1 MTTPDSNDSRVPPG
15 SHERREVRRGDHFA
29 RFWNLIYAGLR
40 KIGLHVSSF
49 YVTVG
54 VFLVAGAIVAIAATM
69 GFAELAEHVL
79 AGSTQAFD
87 VAVLQWI
94 HGHQTPL
101 LTQLMVEMTYLG
113 TGTVVMT
120 VVGVTA
126 LFLWHTE
133 HKHSARLLVAATVG
147 NIILNGLLKL
157 IYHRPRPSLFEWQ
170 TQAVSSSFPSGHA
183 MSATV
188 VYGTVAYL
196 LMRLQK
202 HTWAKVLTLS
212 GAVILILLICL
223 TRLYLGVHYPSD
235 VLGGIIVGLAWA
247 AFCMATLE
255 ASLVIGRRRAPKEVH
270 EVPSPKEVEGGH
282 VPKEQVAT
290 V

>member
-1 MTTPDSNDSRVPPG
+1 MTSPDSNDSHLPPG
-15 SHERREVRRGDHFA
+15 SHDRREVRRGHLV
-29 RFWNLIYAGLR
+29 RFWDLIYSGLR
-40 KIGLHVSSF
+40 TIGLHVSSF

-54 VFLVAGAIVAIAATM
+54 VFLVGGILVAIFATM

-79 AGSTQAFD
+79 EGGTQSFD
-87 VAVLQWI
+87 VAVLEWI
-94 HGHQTPL
+94 KQHHSPV
-101 LTQLMVEMTYLG
+101 LTQLLTEMTYLG
-113 TGTVVMT
+113 TGIVVIT

-126 LFLWHTE
+126 LFLWNTE
-133 HKHSARLLVAATVG
+133 HKHSARLLLASTIGA
-147 NIILNGLLKL
+147 IILNNTLKYF
-157 IYHRPRPSLFEWQ
+157 YHRERPSVFEWG
-170 TQAVSSSFPSGHA
+170 THVASSSFPSGHA

-202 HTWAKVLTLS
+202 HTLSKVLTLS
-212 GAVILILLICL
+212 GAVILILLICF

-255 ASLVIGRRRAPKEVH
+255 ASLVIGRRRAPKEVE
-270 EVPSPKEVEGGH
+270 EVPTPKEVEEAH
-282 VPKEQVAT
+282 TQEVAA

>member
-1 MTTPDSNDSRVPPG
+1 MTTSHSNDSRLPPG
-15 SHERREVRRGDHFA
+15 SPERRVVRSTHLVS
-29 RFWNLIYAGLR
+29 FWNLIYAGLR
-40 KIGLHVSSF
+40 KIGVHVSSF

-54 VFLVAGAIVAIAATM
+54 VFLVAGIVVATIATF

-79 AGSTQAFD
+79 AGGTQAFD

-94 HGHQTPL
+94 HAHQTPL

-120 VVGVTA
+120 VVGVAA

-133 HKHSARLLVAATVG
+133 HKHSARLLVAATAG

-157 IYHRPRPSLFEWQ
+157 IYHRPRPTVFEWQ

-202 HTWAKVLTLS
+202 HTWAKALTLS
-212 GAVILILLICL
+212 GAILLILLICL

-255 ASLVIGRRRAPKEVH
+255 ASLALGRRRAPREVE
-270 EVPSPKEVEGGH
+270 EVPAPKEAAAV
-282 VPKEQVAT
+282 
-290 V
+290 

>member
-1 MTTPDSNDSRVPPG
+1 MTPAEFNDPQPHTG
-15 SHERREVRRGDHFA
+15 SGDRREVRRGHLV
-29 RFWNLIYAGLR
+29 RFWDVIYAGLR
-40 KIGLHVSSF
+40 RIGLHVSSF

-54 VFLVAGAIVAIAATM
+54 VFLVAGALIAIIATIS
-69 GFAELAEHVL
+69 FAELAEHVL
-79 AGSTQAFD
+79 AGGTQAFD
-87 VAVLQWI
+87 VAVLQWL
-94 HGHQTPL
+94 HLHQTPL

-120 VVGVTA
+120 VVGVAA

-133 HKHSARLLVAATVG
+133 HKHSARLLLAATAG
-147 NIILNGLLKL
+147 NIILNGVLKL
-157 IYHRPRPSLFEWQ
+157 VYHRARPSVFEWQ
-170 TQAVSSSFPSGHA
+170 TVAVSSSFPSGHA

-202 HTWAKVLTLS
+202 HTWAKALTLS
-212 GAVILILLICL
+212 GAIILILLICL

-255 ASLVIGRRRAPKEVH
+255 ASLILGRRRAPREVG
-270 EVPSPKEVEGGH
+270 EVPAPNEVAA
-282 VPKEQVAT
+282 V
-290 V
+290 